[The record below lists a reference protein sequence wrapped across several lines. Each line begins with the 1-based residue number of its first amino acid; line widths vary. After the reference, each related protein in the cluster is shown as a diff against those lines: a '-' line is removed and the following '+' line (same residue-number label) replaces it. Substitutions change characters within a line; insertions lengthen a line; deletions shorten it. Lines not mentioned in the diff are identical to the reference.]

1 MLLGL
6 PMGHD
11 EVQFNIHRIYGP
23 LQMSHMLANW
33 EQIHATDPF
42 HAEIVLAEDRSRV
55 LWPNAFESKHKSDAS
70 QTSEYQPGIVAQ
82 KKENKKS
89 DLS

>member
-11 EVQFNIHRIYGP
+11 EVQFNIHKIYGP

-33 EQIHATDPF
+33 EQINATDGMFPQDF
-42 HAEIVLAEDRSRV
+42 NWRFTNCGISRGA
-55 LWPNAFESKHKSDAS
+55 PSAK
-70 QTSEYQPGIVAQ
+70 
-82 KKENKKS
+82 
-89 DLS
+89 